1 MGLFDQN
8 MQTGPN
14 AQQLGFAPPTA
25 PANSFTPP
33 GLPVGYGQMQGQPL
47 LSRNPNYGVPTGIA
61 ALLGGQNPMGA
72 PQTGA
77 LLTPQQAAPNPMEG
91 INPLTGQP
99 FQTFDAGAT
108 TDAITQGRQAEEQ
121 RQRDMLIAAQERAAA
136 EQAATEAAAQAER
149 DRIAAEQAAAAQA
162 EQDRIATER
171 AAAEA
176 AAQAER
182 DRIAAEA
189 AAEAEAK
196 AEADRLAAEEAA
208 RQEAARE
215 RAEAARE
222 RIEAASGDG
231 RGRGGGFAFTDGMM
245 DQFGEGQMFGGP
257 AVDMSGIVPI
267 TTTPKPAMPPV
278 NIRPS
283 TGMGGEKGGG
293 IGQIMMS
300 QPAATTTQPAPVR
313 PTPTPTPTPRPV
325 MDQSLGDRLRGMG
338 GMFSNAIA
346 PGDPGYEAALAE
358 AGPGSGG
365 LFSGAIPGLTP
376 EQIENIK
383 QAQEQRRASGQSG
396 FLGKLGGTKTDP
408 IADIGSMGGVGGMMG
423 GIGGMTDPAVMEQ
436 VRQRVAAVQPPP
448 PVSTPKPAKSVGRS
462 KGRRKP
468 VPPKPNTDTVKK
480 KPKSSR
486 YGGRSK
492 APTTKSRGRR
502 RRSR

>member
-1 MGLFDQN
+1 MGLFDRN
-8 MQTGPN
+8 MQTGAN
-14 AQQLGFAPPTA
+14 AQQLGFAPPAA

-33 GLPVGYGQMQGQPL
+33 GLPVGYGQIQGQPL

-215 RAEAARE
+215 RREA
-222 RIEAASGDG
+222 ILGG
-231 RGRGGGFAFTDGMM
+231 GRGGGEGFAFTDGMM
-245 DQFGEGQMFGGP
+245 DQFGGEGQMYGGP
-257 AVDMSGIVPI
+257 ARGMPSG
-267 TTTPKPAMPPV
+267 
-278 NIRPS
+278 NFRPS

-293 IGQIMMS
+293 IGQIMTG
-300 QPAATTTQPAPVR
+300 QPAESTIQPAPIR
-313 PTPTPTPTPRPV
+313 PTPTPRPV

-365 LFSGAIPGLTP
+365 LFSGATPDLTP

-468 VPPKPNTDTVKK
+468 VPPKPNTETVKK

>member
-1 MGLFDQN
+1 MGLFDRN
-8 MQTGPN
+8 MQTGAN
-14 AQQLGFAPPTA
+14 AQQLGFAPPAA

-208 RQEAARE
+208 RQEAARQ
-215 RAEAARE
+215 RREA
-222 RIEAASGDG
+222 ILGGG
-231 RGRGGGFAFTDGMM
+231 RGGGGGFAFTDGMM
-245 DQFGEGQMFGGP
+245 DQFGGEGQMFGGP
-257 AVDMSGIVPI
+257 AF
-267 TTTPKPAMPPV
+267 
-278 NIRPS
+278 RPS
-283 TGMGGEKGGG
+283 TSMGGEKGGG
-293 IGQIMMS
+293 IGQIMTG

-313 PTPTPTPTPRPV
+313 PTPTPRPV

-468 VPPKPNTDTVKK
+468 VPPKPNTETVKK

-502 RRSR
+502 RRTR

>member
-1 MGLFDQN
+1 MGLFDRN
-8 MQTGPN
+8 MQTGAN
-14 AQQLGFAPPTA
+14 AQQLGFAPPAA

-77 LLTPQQAAPNPMEG
+77 LLTPQQAASNPMEG

-176 AAQAER
+176 AAEAER

-245 DQFGEGQMFGGP
+245 DQFGGEGQMSGGP
-257 AVDMSGIVPI
+257 AF
-267 TTTPKPAMPPV
+267 
-278 NIRPS
+278 RPS
-283 TGMGGEKGGG
+283 TSMGGEKGGG
-293 IGQIMMS
+293 IGQIITG

-313 PTPTPTPTPRPV
+313 PTPTPRPV
-325 MDQSLGDRLRGMG
+325 MDRQPQPDIGMDQYGMQSFKIDPDVLSRGTVYRPP
-338 GMFSNAIA
+338 NQI
-346 PGDPGYEAALAE
+346 
-358 AGPGSGG
+358 SGG
-365 LFSGAIPGLTP
+365 LFSGATPDLTP

-423 GIGGMTDPAVMEQ
+423 GIGGMTDPAIMEQ

-448 PVSTPKPAKSVGRS
+448 PISTPKPAKSVGRS

-468 VPPKPNTDTVKK
+468 VPPKPNTETVKK

>member
-1 MGLFDQN
+1 MGLFDRN
-8 MQTGPN
+8 MQTGAN
-14 AQQLGFAPPTA
+14 AQQLGFAPPAA

-121 RQRDMLIAAQERAAA
+121 RQRDMLIAAQERASA

-222 RIEAASGDG
+222 RIEAASGNG

-245 DQFGEGQMFGGP
+245 DQFGGEGQMSGGP
-257 AVDMSGIVPI
+257 AF
-267 TTTPKPAMPPV
+267 
-278 NIRPS
+278 RPS
-283 TGMGGEKGGG
+283 TSMGGEKGGG
-293 IGQIMMS
+293 IGQIMTG

-313 PTPTPTPTPRPV
+313 PTPTPRPV

-423 GIGGMTDPAVMEQ
+423 GIGGMTDPAVMER

-468 VPPKPNTDTVKK
+468 VPPKPNTETVKK

>member
-1 MGLFDQN
+1 MGLFDRN
-8 MQTGPN
+8 MQTGAN

-136 EQAATEAAAQAER
+136 EQTATETAAQVER

-222 RIEAASGDG
+222 RREAILGGG

-245 DQFGEGQMFGGP
+245 DQFGGEGQMSGGP
-257 AVDMSGIVPI
+257 AF
-267 TTTPKPAMPPV
+267 
-278 NIRPS
+278 RPS
-283 TGMGGEKGGG
+283 TSMGGEKGGG
-293 IGQIMMS
+293 IGQIMTG

-313 PTPTPTPTPRPV
+313 PTPTPRPV
-325 MDQSLGDRLRGMG
+325 MDQSLGDSLRGMG

-468 VPPKPNTDTVKK
+468 VPPKPNTETVKK

>member
-1 MGLFDQN
+1 MGLFDRN
-8 MQTGPN
+8 MQTGAN
-14 AQQLGFAPPTA
+14 AQQLGFAPPAA

-99 FQTFDAGAT
+99 FQTFDAGVT

-136 EQAATEAAAQAER
+136 EQTATETAAQVER
-149 DRIAAEQAAAAQA
+149 DRVAAEQAAIAQA

-171 AAAEA
+171 AENEA
-176 AAQAER
+176 LAIAER
-182 DRIAAEA
+182 ELIAENARK
-189 AAEAEAK
+189 EAESDAKETARQK
-196 AEADRLAAEEAA
+196 AEEVA
-208 RQEAARE
+208 RQRRDDIVA
-215 RAEAARE
+215 
-222 RIEAASGDG
+222 G
-231 RGRGGGFAFTDGMM
+231 RFDFTDM
-245 DQFGEGQMFGGP
+245 DQFGGEGQMYGGP
-257 AVDMSGIVPI
+257 AF
-267 TTTPKPAMPPV
+267 
-278 NIRPS
+278 RPS
-283 TGMGGEKGGG
+283 TSMGGEKGGG
-293 IGQIMMS
+293 IGQIMTG
-300 QPAATTTQPAPVR
+300 QPAAPATQPAPAS
-313 PTPTPTPTPRPV
+313 PTPTPRPV
-325 MDQSLGDRLRGMG
+325 MDQSLGDSLRGMG

-396 FLGKLGGTKTDP
+396 FLGKLGGTKTNP

-423 GIGGMTDPAVMEQ
+423 GIGGMANPEVMEQ
-436 VRQRVAAVQPPP
+436 VRQRVAALQPPP
-448 PVSTPKPAKSVGRS
+448 SASTPKPAKSVG
-462 KGRRKP
+462 KGKRLAGY
-468 VPPKPNTDTVKK
+468 VPPKPNTESVAK
-480 KPKSSR
+480 
-486 YGGRSK
+486 
-492 APTTKSRGRR
+492 TKSKRKRASTTRSRR
-502 RRSR
+502 RRR

>member
-8 MQTGPN
+8 IQTGPN

-136 EQAATEAAAQAER
+136 EQTATETAAQAER

-215 RAEAARE
+215 RA
-222 RIEAASGDG
+222 SGNV
-231 RGRGGGFAFTDGMM
+231 RR
-245 DQFGEGQMFGGP
+245 
-257 AVDMSGIVPI
+257 
-267 TTTPKPAMPPV
+267 
-278 NIRPS
+278 S

-293 IGQIMMS
+293 IGQIMMG
-300 QPAATTTQPAPVR
+300 Q
-313 PTPTPTPTPRPV
+313 PTPNPTGDYIPFVPPQMPESMPAPTPTPRPV

-383 QAQEQRRASGQSG
+383 QAQEQTRAAGQSG

-468 VPPKPNTDTVKK
+468 VPPKPNTETVKK

-502 RRSR
+502 RRTR

>member
-1 MGLFDQN
+1 MGLFDRN
-8 MQTGPN
+8 MQTGAN
-14 AQQLGFAPPTA
+14 AQQLGFAPPAA

-77 LLTPQQAAPNPMEG
+77 LLTPQQASPNPMEG
-91 INPLTGQP
+91 INPVTGQP

-136 EQAATEAAAQAER
+136 EQTATETAAQVER
-149 DRIAAEQAAAAQA
+149 DRVAAEQAAIAQA

-171 AAAEA
+171 AENEA
-176 AAQAER
+176 LAIAER
-182 DRIAAEA
+182 ELIAENARK
-189 AAEAEAK
+189 EAESDAKETARQK
-196 AEADRLAAEEAA
+196 AEEVA
-208 RQEAARE
+208 RQRRDDIVA
-215 RAEAARE
+215 
-222 RIEAASGDG
+222 G
-231 RGRGGGFAFTDGMM
+231 RFDPTDM
-245 DQFGEGQMFGGP
+245 DQFGGEGQMFGGP
-257 AVDMSGIVPI
+257 A
-267 TTTPKPAMPPV
+267 MPPV
-278 NIRPS
+278 NVRPS

-293 IGQIMMS
+293 IGQIMTG
-300 QPAATTTQPAPVR
+300 QPAAPATQPAPVS
-313 PTPTPTPTPRPV
+313 PTPTPTPRPV
-325 MDQSLGDRLRGMG
+325 MDQSLGDSLRGMG
-338 GMFSNAIA
+338 GLFSNAIA

-383 QAQEQRRASGQSG
+383 QAQEQRRSSGQSG
-396 FLGKLGGTKTDP
+396 FLGKLGVTKTDP
-408 IADIGSMGGVGGMMG
+408 IADIGIMGGVGGMMG

-436 VRQRVAAVQPPP
+436 VRQRVAAVQPIPTP
-448 PVSTPKPAKSVGRS
+448 ATTPKPAKSVGRS

-468 VPPKPNTDTVKK
+468 VPPKPNTEAVKK
-480 KPKSSR
+480 KR
-486 YGGRSK
+486 K
-492 APTTKSRGRR
+492 APTKSRGRR
-502 RRSR
+502 GRRR